1 MKFGITTHGKK
12 PSPRS
17 AAAVD
22 RGILNAMGFYS
33 PLLAMLDHAV
43 EERFLKTE
51 NRALVLA
58 WDQPAELLQALEE
71 GRPVHVEKWL
81 DRETR

>member
-1 MKFGITTHGKK
+1 MTWTQLGLHAK
-12 PSPRS
+12 PC
-17 AAAVD
+17 
-22 RGILNAMGFYS
+22 GILNELGFYA

-43 EERFLKTE
+43 EEGFLKPE

-58 WDQPAELLQALEE
+58 RESPADLLQALEE
-71 GRPVHVEKWL
+71 WRPIHVEKWL